1 MKDFIRQT
9 KAMLLATLCRLLDY
23 AEAEEVMQD
32 AYLKVFIALEE
43 GKAIEPRPYL
53 FRVAKNMAI
62 SRLRHKK
69 IESKNESNVSY
80 LHELQISRSSTE
92 QQAINAQQKLIL
104 LDAVNTLPP
113 ICRQIFVMRKIEE
126 KSHSEIAEIMNVST
140 KTVEN
145 HLAKG
150 MQFCRKYM
158 MNNAAQQSMNS
169 QTNINKA

>member
-1 MKDFIRQT
+1 
-9 KAMLLATLCRLLDY
+9 
-23 AEAEEVMQD
+23 
-32 AYLKVFIALEE
+32 
-43 GKAIEPRPYL
+43 
-53 FRVAKNMAI
+53 MAI

-92 QQAINAQQKLIL
+92 QQVIDAQQKLTL

-126 KSHSEIAEIMNVST
+126 KSHSEIAEIMNVSP

-150 MQFCRKYM
+150 MQLCRKYM
-158 MNNAAQQSMNS
+158 MNNAVQQSMNS
-169 QTNINKA
+169 QTQINKA